1 MEINGL
7 EDGDSA
13 KVKLTRGPYV
23 LLVKKAL
30 NPIDK
35 KAQVEFTDLSS
46 ADDWVIAVDAPGYA
60 YPTSKVISI
69 PSVSSLSID
78 ITKYSENSFIYEW
91 QDDSSYVGHATQT
104 YINEPFDLV
113 VIDDT
118 LSVPIDYSSI
128 KLREEYGIVLSNDKR
143 EWNDEDSYRLYS
155 NIERFED
162 VVGEPFQSN
171 NLPLLNL
178 ETGENLKSIWYL
190 TDEEIEKDIKVE
202 TINGVKYVT
211 LSSSAL
217 TFAEP
222 MIVKLD
228 GLRGKFYSKR
238 LYKAMLN
245 YFSEF
250 GTNSNINV

>member
-1 MEINGL
+1 M
-7 EDGDSA
+7 S
-13 KVKLTRGPYV
+13 

-69 PSVSSLSID
+69 PTVSSLSID

-162 VVGEPFQSN
+162 V
-171 NLPLLNL
+171 
-178 ETGENLKSIWYL
+178 
-190 TDEEIEKDIKVE
+190 
-202 TINGVKYVT
+202 
-211 LSSSAL
+211 
-217 TFAEP
+217 
-222 MIVKLD
+222 
-228 GLRGKFYSKR
+228 
-238 LYKAMLN
+238 
-245 YFSEF
+245 
-250 GTNSNINV
+250 